1 MNVPEVLND
10 ITVPVSRADIAQY
23 AQLSGDHNP
32 IHVDDEAA
40 RALGFP
46 GAIAHGMFIMGAA
59 CRILPENGIPADQVR
74 SCFARF
80 GRPLVL
86 PGQLRVSGTLI
97 AEHTYEIEAFSVADA
112 ERVARLEVTVA

>member
-1 MNVPEVLND
+1 MSFPEVLTD
-10 ITVPVSRADIAQY
+10 VAISVSRADIAQY

-32 IHVDDEAA
+32 IHVDDDAA
-40 RALGFP
+40 RALGFS

-59 CRILPENGIPADQVR
+59 CRILPENGISAEQVV

-86 PGQLRVSGTLI
+86 PGQLRVSGSLI
-97 AEHTYEIEAFSVADA
+97 AERTYEIEAFSVADA